1 MVVTQVQSTN
11 DLWNAD
17 GALAVTCDDRKI
29 LIGVRAGTMNSYLD
43 WSGHGHSAVW
53 RYVLAIV
60 LALVGWFLLPIP
72 FVVLA
77 APFLQ
82 GTIWLEKFTLLFPFM
97 LGFVVILGLVKLL
110 LGRPSWTV
118 ALPRWP
124 ASIMPYFAGIM
135 IGLVLTLVTT
145 VLLTPFVTIN
155 YQGLAPLLSV
165 SAASVAVTLI
175 GLVIQTGFEELLF
188 RGLIMQFLIRIIA
201 FAPAAIIIQ
210 ALLFGA
216 MHLANISEWHGNLW
230 GIAPYVLAG
239 ISYGYAAWRTGSLL
253 VSAALHFVNN
263 AGGAYLIGAKGDV
276 IQTVAPWLIAS
287 PTINQATISGVII
300 VITTVI
306 AVEAYIKIT
315 KSSITADTR
324 VEHPADI

>member
-1 MVVTQVQSTN
+1 VA
-11 DLWNAD
+11 NAQ
-17 GALAVTCDDRKI
+17 GQAA
-29 LIGVRAGTMNSYLD
+29 AHYLD
-43 WSGHGHSAVW
+43 WSGRGHSALW

-60 LALVGWFLLPIP
+60 LAFVGWFILPTP

-82 GTIWLEKFTLLFPFM
+82 GTQWLEKFALLFPF
-97 LGFVVILGLVKLL
+97 LTGFLVILGLVKLL
-110 LGRPSWTV
+110 LGRPMWSV

-124 ASIMPYFAGIM
+124 SSIMPYFVGIAL
-135 IGLVLTLVTT
+135 GLLLTLVTT
-145 VLLTPFVTIN
+145 VMLAPFVTIS
-155 YQGLAPLLSV
+155 YQGLGPLLSV
-165 SAASVAVTLI
+165 SAASIAVTLV

-188 RGLIMQFLIRIIA
+188 RGLIMQFLMRIIT
-201 FAPAAIIIQ
+201 FAPVAIIIQ

-216 MHLANISEWHGNLW
+216 MHLANIAEWHGNLW

-276 IQTVAPWLIAS
+276 IKTVAPWLIDA
-287 PTINQATISGVII
+287 PTIQQATVSGVIV

-306 AVEAYIKIT
+306 AVEAYVRGT
-315 KSSITADTR
+315 KSDR
-324 VEHPADI
+324 PD